1 MFAIEDKFGI
11 NREEKFTELGNKIC
25 LVCTSFEPRSQ
36 INSDEI
42 IIDFKW
48 SICAQAFEPY
58 RNIEAAT
65 LFDFKYQEI
74 AGAKGVRS
82 YTNADKRVDL
92 EVIDGVPQPKMIQAT
107 DEFGNP
113 AFLPELDENGEVV
126 TIPEVI
132 PAVIVDE
139 AEVEPERTIYHIQ
152 YTPDPVMVPVMI
164 GNIDF
169 WVKFGG
175 SAIIQDLQF
184 TLNQISKSDISTLVK
199 L

>member
-25 LVCTSFEPRSQ
+25 LICTSFEPRSAV
-36 INSDEI
+36 NSDEI

-48 SICAQAFEPY
+48 SICAKAFEPY
-58 RNIEAAT
+58 RNIESAT
-65 LFDFKYQEI
+65 LFDYKYQEI
-74 AGAKGVRS
+74 AGAKGVMS

-92 EVIDGVPQPKMIQAT
+92 EIVDGVPQPKMIQAT

-113 AFLPELDENGEVV
+113 AFLPQLDVNGEAI
-126 TIPEVI
+126 TIPEII

-139 AEVEPERTIYHIQ
+139 IEVEPERTIYHVQ
-152 YTPDPVMVPVMI
+152 YTINPVMVPVMI

-175 SAIIQDLQF
+175 AAIIQDLQF
-184 TLNQISKSDISTLVK
+184 TTSQISKSDISTFIK

>member
-1 MFAIEDKFGI
+1 MFVIEDKFGI

-25 LVCTSFEPRSQ
+25 LICTSFEPRSAV
-36 INSDEI
+36 NSDEI

-48 SICAQAFEPY
+48 SICAKAFEPY
-58 RNIEAAT
+58 RNIEAPT
-65 LFDFKYQEI
+65 LFDYKYQEI

-92 EVIDGVPQPKMIQAT
+92 EIVDGVPRPKMIQAT

-113 AFLPELDENGEVV
+113 AFLPQLDVNGDVV
-126 TIPEVI
+126 TIPEII
-132 PAVIVDE
+132 PAVIENDVE
-139 AEVEPERTIYHIQ
+139 IEPEHTIYHVQ
-152 YTPDPVMVPVMI
+152 YTDTPVMIPVMI

-169 WVKFGG
+169 WLKWGG
-175 SAIIQDLQF
+175 QGIIQDLKF
-184 TLNQISKSDISTLVK
+184 TNTQISMSDISTFIK

>member
-1 MFAIEDKFGI
+1 MFVIEDKFGI

-25 LVCTSFEPRSQ
+25 LICTSFEPRSAV
-36 INSDEI
+36 NSDEI

-48 SICAQAFEPY
+48 SICAKAFEPY
-58 RNIEAAT
+58 RNIEAPT
-65 LFDFKYQEI
+65 LFDYKYQEI

-92 EVIDGVPQPKMIQAT
+92 EIVNGVPQPKMIQAT

-113 AFLPELDENGEVV
+113 AFLPQLDVNGEAI
-126 TIPEVI
+126 TIPEII

-139 AEVEPERTIYHIQ
+139 IEIEPERTIYHVQ
-152 YTPDPVMVPVMI
+152 YTTDPVMVPVMI

-175 SAIIQDLQF
+175 ASIIQDLQF
-184 TLNQISKSDISTLVK
+184 TTSQISKSDISTFIK